1 MKKDKGYS
9 VWSWPYSTRHYIT
22 HPWKWFQHLGMNIR
36 DAYRR
41 AKYGWTYGDVWDM
54 DTWIMHTFPPMLR
67 YMADNGCAYPGHEP
81 FETPERWHEWLHK
94 MADLIESGLED
105 KQNECNEYY
114 KEYMEHLFDKD
125 DIRVTKMDEDYYN
138 RLQEIGEDAADNLEI
153 AFREISKNFFDLWD

>member
-1 MKKDKGYS
+1 MKKDKGFS
-9 VWSWPYSTRHYIT
+9 VWNWPYAKRYYIT

-36 DAYRR
+36 DVYRR

-54 DTWIMHTFPPMLR
+54 DIWIMHTFPPMLR
-67 YMADNGCAYPGHEP
+67 YMADHGCAYPGHEP

-114 KEYMEHLFDKD
+114 KEYMEHLFDKN

-153 AFREISKNFFDLWD
+153 AMTQIGKHFYDLWD